1 VGSCST
7 DADCLLPTATVALC
21 CDQANNEWAFE
32 TCSFSDLVLEE
43 FTAPPVPVV
52 SPLGAGLLAGLLGL
66 GIGFRRRRGAARANP
81 IGRRPAR
88 NGIVH

>member
-1 VGSCST
+1 
-7 DADCLLPTATVALC
+7 LPTSTVALC

-43 FTAPPVPVV
+43 FTGPAVPGL

-66 GIGFRRRRGAARANP
+66 GPVVLCLRRRKVPGT
-81 IGRRPAR
+81 RP
-88 NGIVH
+88 